1 LKWCDGRGENGITSK
16 RIFLKLKSFSPP
28 TILTC
33 PLFEETLGAFLFLPL
48 FSFFFSMIFLSLLFF
63 MLRIDVSYVAPQ
75 AYGIV
80 SVALHLEFSPGIVF
94 IFSQGRKDLYHV

>member
-1 LKWCDGRGENGITSK
+1 
-16 RIFLKLKSFSPP
+16 LKLKSFSPP

-48 FSFFFSMIFLSLLFF
+48 FFFLFFNDFSLSSVF